1 MNFQPWI
8 GDRYGSNNSLGLPAR
23 LLVLGESHYGANA
36 RPDITKEVVGEVF
49 DEGVSYRYRFFTSV
63 FKAVLEAE
71 REPTREALEEFCRAI
86 AFYNFI
92 QEMMPTAGDR
102 PTGTQWTCAAVP
114 FFECLE
120 KVNPSHVVA
129 CGFELWANLPSER
142 FSWLS
147 GETEAHLLGRL
158 PTQYQDSAQHR
169 KHGWVG
175 RYDHAGGGC
184 LILKIHHPSIAFSA
198 AEWRPLLQ
206 RFFQLEVD

>member
-1 MNFQPWI
+1 MRVSLI
-8 GDRYGSNNSLGLPAR
+8 GIGSSQASSKPFSKRRENR
-23 LLVLGESHYGANA
+23 LAKHLS
-36 RPDITKEVVGEVF
+36 
-49 DEGVSYRYRFFTSV
+49 
-63 FKAVLEAE
+63 
-71 REPTREALEEFCRAI
+71 EFCRAI

-92 QEMMPTAGDR
+92 QEMMPAAGDR

-184 LILKIHHPSIAFSA
+184 LILKIHHPSIAF
-198 AEWRPLLQ
+198 Q
-206 RFFQLEVD
+206 RG